1 MKQQAIITSQ
11 ASYMKMKEIILP
23 VTEVVIL
30 LDFLETRSFLSQ
42 DAM

>member
-1 MKQQAIITSQ
+1 MKKQAIITSE
-11 ASYMKMKEIILP
+11 ASCMTMKEIILP

-30 LDFLETRSFLSQ
+30 LDFLQTCLFLSQ